1 MKFFAAALI
10 ATLAMG
16 LHLNEDGIDST
27 ELEQSTADFEN
38 LQPEDIDSEFK
49 DGADGEKKKRGG
61 SESDGDKKPKRKGG
75 DGEEDGDKPEGDD
88 GDKKRKG
95 GDGEGEQ
102 EDDVFAQMEPQGGD
116 ISMSGADFDMYFY
129 FEGERNGTSLAQTAA
144 QMEPQGGS
152 INMQDAD
159 FNMYF
164 YFEGE
169 RSNSTSLAQTAA

>member
-1 MKFFAAALI
+1 
-10 ATLAMG
+10 
-16 LHLNEDGIDST
+16 
-27 ELEQSTADFEN
+27 
-38 LQPEDIDSEFK
+38 
-49 DGADGEKKKRGG
+49 
-61 SESDGDKKPKRKGG
+61 
-75 DGEEDGDKPEGDD
+75 
-88 GDKKRKG
+88 
-95 GDGEGEQ
+95 
-102 EDDVFAQMEPQGGD
+102 MEPQGGD
-116 ISMSGADFDMYFY
+116 ISMSDANFDMYFY